1 MGIYLHSKL
10 ENTMI
15 YLSCLNKGH
24 QPNLD
29 HYILGDLL
37 SDTSCILWNFY
48 GWQTSYTNYM
58 KKYYALSE

>member
-15 YLSCLNKGH
+15 YLGYLNKGH

-29 HYILGDLL
+29 HYTLGDLL

-48 GWQTSYTNYM
+48 G
-58 KKYYALSE
+58 